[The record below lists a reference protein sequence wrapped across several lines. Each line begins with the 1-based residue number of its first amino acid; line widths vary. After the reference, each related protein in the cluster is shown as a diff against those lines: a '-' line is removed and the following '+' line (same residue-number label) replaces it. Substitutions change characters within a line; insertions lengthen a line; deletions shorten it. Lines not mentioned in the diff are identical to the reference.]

1 MGQSSRR
8 TFLQA
13 SVVGATT
20 IAGKQV
26 LAQSLEKGM
35 QDLLEMTRFW
45 I

>member
-8 TFLQA
+8 TFLKA
-13 SVVGATT
+13 SVVGAIT

-26 LAQSLEKGM
+26 LAQSLERGM
-35 QDLLEMTRFW
+35 QDLPDMKPFW